1 MLKNSVCALFY
12 QSLYLLV
19 KVHLT
24 LLLSHIIA
32 LIANFQAFCRRNI
45 LIKQYILDVS
55 HYFGLGP
62 VCIAQND
69 FVAVN

>member
-32 LIANFQAFCRRNI
+32 LIANFRAFCRRNI
-45 LIKQYILDVS
+45 LIKQYVLDVS

-62 VCIAQND
+62 VCISQND
-69 FVAVN
+69 LMAVN